1 MTISLP
7 IEQHLSSIQTML
19 AEHTRLILVAQPGA
33 GKTTRVPLM
42 LLSSA
47 WAQGQRLLLVEPQLP
62 LACGVAAL
70 LESRERV
77 NGPLQKALAPRFA
90 QPSRYPQW
98 QKEAERLARVAGTTL
113 PRNVSYEAL
122 GTLLAL
128 AYPDRVGQLI
138 TLGRF
143 KLANG
148 KTATLPSG
156 HSLANASYLVAVSLE
171 SASSEAAIYL
181 AESMTLAALTHFF
194 PGTQR
199 WVERIYWSESQRRL
213 VGETVQYHGELV
225 LASRP
230 LTELP
235 AEAVQ
240 RALLIEL
247 KQRPQIVFTKEVK
260 QLQGRM
266 ALLHRLFPDQWPDWS
281 DEALMSA
288 LDTWLSP
295 YLVGM
300 VRMSQLEKMPF
311 HTHLWASLT
320 WEEQAAFD
328 QLVPKSLPV
337 PSGRQVR
344 LDYAPCLD
352 DYPPVLALK
361 LQEAFGWQDSPTVA
375 RGYVVVL
382 VHLLSPAKRPL
393 QVTQDLRSFWL
404 NGYPEVRKE
413 MRGRY
418 PPYPWPSDPVA
429 ANATAKTKQGSGST
443 H

>member
-7 IEQHLSSIQTML
+7 IEQHLSSIQAML

-148 KTATLPSG
+148 KQPRCQAATLWQ
-156 HSLANASYLVAVSLE
+156 
-171 SASSEAAIYL
+171 
-181 AESMTLAALTHFF
+181 T
-194 PGTQR
+194 
-199 WVERIYWSESQRRL
+199 
-213 VGETVQYHGELV
+213 
-225 LASRP
+225 P
-230 LTELP
+230 LT
-235 AEAVQ
+235 
-240 RALLIEL
+240 LL
-247 KQRPQIVFTKEVK
+247 Q
-260 QLQGRM
+260 
-266 ALLHRLFPDQWPDWS
+266 
-281 DEALMSA
+281 
-288 LDTWLSP
+288 
-295 YLVGM
+295 
-300 VRMSQLEKMPF
+300 
-311 HTHLWASLT
+311 
-320 WEEQAAFD
+320 
-328 QLVPKSLPV
+328 
-337 PSGRQVR
+337 
-344 LDYAPCLD
+344 
-352 DYPPVLALK
+352 
-361 LQEAFGWQDSPTVA
+361 
-375 RGYVVVL
+375 
-382 VHLLSPAKRPL
+382 
-393 QVTQDLRSFWL
+393 
-404 NGYPEVRKE
+404 
-413 MRGRY
+413 
-418 PPYPWPSDPVA
+418 
-429 ANATAKTKQGSGST
+429 
-443 H
+443 